1 LKLIH
6 RGQGATAAPNL
17 NFLGGSKMLNLDN
30 DQIVK
35 KFVEMGF
42 TDVEI
47 IGGTNLQFSTGDDV
61 INWKLHEAIE
71 FLNDNG

>member
-1 LKLIH
+1 
-6 RGQGATAAPNL
+6 
-17 NFLGGSKMLNLDN
+17 MLNLDN